1 MQPFRIREDART
13 WFKDLREK
21 SFKTDF
27 DSFYFCLM
35 AGIASKRKQTVPLDS
50 TAELVAYFPDRYSG
64 RGKLLIALFLTCELR
79 QLGVTMSEKR
89 AVHSAI
95 AQLVSPEAPNFLSD
109 DGVREFNKYAH
120 GGYEVLLEWFDDRPR
135 SLETFL
141 RIFKRKV
148 DASLAH
154 IDIAIG

>member
-1 MQPFRIREDART
+1 MQPFRIRADART
-13 WFKDLREK
+13 WFKELREK

-27 DSFYFCLM
+27 DSFYFCFM
-35 AGIASKRKQTVPLDS
+35 AGIIAKRKQAMLLDD

-64 RGKLLIALFLTCELR
+64 RGKLLVALFLTRELE
-79 QLGVTMSEKR
+79 QLGVTMNEKA

-95 AQLVSPEAPNFLSD
+95 AQLVNPEAPNFLSD

-120 GGYEVLLEWFDDRPR
+120 GGYDVLLDWFDDRPR

-141 RIFKRKV
+141 RTYKRKV
-148 DASLAH
+148 DASLAYTME
-154 IDIAIG
+154 